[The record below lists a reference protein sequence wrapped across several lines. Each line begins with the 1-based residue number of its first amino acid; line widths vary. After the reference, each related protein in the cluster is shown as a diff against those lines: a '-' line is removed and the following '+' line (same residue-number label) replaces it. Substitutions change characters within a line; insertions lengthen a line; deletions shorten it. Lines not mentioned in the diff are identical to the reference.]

1 MDAGDF
7 EFVLFLL
14 ILSKYKIVLT
24 FAQWYD
30 AMCIFSRR
38 RRMDIIVCIK
48 QVPDTTTVIQ
58 IDPSGKDIVRD
69 GITYIVSPYDEFAI
83 EEALKLKEAGDG
95 TVTVLT
101 VGPES
106 AKEALRTGLAMG
118 ADEAIHVVYEGAPSQ
133 LDSLTTAKLI
143 AKALEG
149 KKYDLVFCGRQ
160 AIDDDALQ
168 IGSLVAEFLNVP
180 QISLVVKLE
189 INGEQIKATR
199 TIEGGTQVVESRL
212 PALITA
218 QKGLNEPRYPSM
230 KGILKARK
238 KEITEL
244 KAGELG
250 VDLAPRVVLEELR
263 LPPARP
269 AGKIVGSVAELVKA
283 LHEEIKVI

>member
-1 MDAGDF
+1 
-7 EFVLFLL
+7 
-14 ILSKYKIVLT
+14 
-24 FAQWYD
+24 
-30 AMCIFSRR
+30 
-38 RRMDIIVCIK
+38 MDIIVCIK

-83 EEALKLKEAGDG
+83 EEALRIKEAQGG

-118 ADEAIHVVYEGAPSQ
+118 ADEAIHVLYEGSPIQ
-133 LDSLTTAKLI
+133 LDSMTTARLI

-149 KKYDLVFCGRQ
+149 RKFDLILCGRQ
-160 AIDDDALQ
+160 AIDDDAQ
-168 IGSLVAEFLNVP
+168 QMGSLVAEFLNIA
-180 QISLVVKLE
+180 QISLVIKLE
-189 INGEQIKATR
+189 IQGEQVKASR
-199 TIEGGTQVVESRL
+199 TIEGGTQVIESRL
-212 PALITA
+212 PLLITA

-230 KGILKARK
+230 KGIIKARK

-244 KAGELG
+244 KAADLG
-250 VDLAPRVVLEELR
+250 VDLNPVVVLEELR
-263 LPPARP
+263 MPPARP
-269 AGKIVGSVAELVKA
+269 ASKLVGNVEELVKA